1 MTGHQL
7 REVLSAFAAC
17 DPASGAGAL
26 RTGVPETMT
35 AGALELAVR
44 GGPSSS
50 VRLVARDAAAAKRRR
65 FSAKEFEEPVASALA
80 VFHGL
85 CPIAAVE
92 SSPKGGWTLILA
104 EPVPWPLFLRTDLS
118 APFVARAA
126 QLSLLLRDLRVTA
139 LDFDGEALWAR
150 FVG

>member
-17 DPASGAGAL
+17 DPASGAEAL
-26 RTGVPETMT
+26 LPGVSETT
-35 AGALELAVR
+35 PAGSLELAVR

-50 VRLVARDAAAAKRRR
+50 VKLVARPVASSKRRR
-65 FSAKEFEEPVASALA
+65 FSTKVFEEPVASALA

-85 CPIAAVE
+85 CEIAAVE
-92 SSPKGGWTLILA
+92 SSAKGGWTLILA

-118 APFVARAA
+118 APFVPRAA

-150 FVG
+150 FVS